1 MDSFIKIPMI
11 KKYTFFF
18 CLLFITSISF
28 SQVVNVNPDPD
39 GEPWLAGKLRPLTA
53 DDWVFLDQLPRLTTP
68 PELSSRGLPPAV
80 DNSQQPYFRPIFN
93 QDGGSCGQ
101 ASGMG
106 YCFTYEI
113 DCERQVPADNL
124 VTQYPTHYTWNF
136 LNGGDGGG
144 SWYFDGWVI
153 VKSDGCPNVL
163 DWGGDFAYGGWSR
176 WMNGYDD
183 YYSGMQ
189 NKVLD
194 IFAIS
199 VGNEHGLE
207 TLKNWLFDH
216 FGKREPGGLACFAA
230 GVSNYFT
237 MDNLSP
243 GTPESGKSV
252 VVWWDSEVNH
262 AMTIVGYNDSIRYDF
277 NGDGQY
283 TNHIDING
291 DGQVTMKDWEIGALK
306 FANSWGPWFG
316 DQGTAYMMYKGLA
329 DATSQGGIW
338 TNTVHVITTRPVYD
352 PFITFKATV
361 KHTSRNKIRLVA
373 GVAADTSAT
382 EPDYEFTFPVFYH
395 QGGPL
400 YMQGGN
406 TEADKTLE
414 FGLDITP
421 LLGHIVSGEPAR
433 FFFSLV
439 EMDFN
444 NTGTGEIVS
453 LSLIDYTDGGEEV
466 TCPLQH
472 VPIVEHG
479 TTTISVCKTVTFNS
493 PYIAT
498 EALPPAT
505 ANEPYSV
512 QMEASGGTPPYAWDI
527 LINYEESHIIGIYP
541 AITDEQL
548 IPTDND
554 DGYITKELDFLF
566 PFYGEMTNQ
575 VTLLT
580 DGSIVF
586 EEAFTYI
593 RDEEKLK
600 TSRAIS
606 AYCTD
611 LMLYPD
617 QGDGIF
623 YQGNSQMAMFRWK
636 ASKYNEPEVNI
647 DVVVVLFPS
656 GIIDFYYADDITN
669 GTGWGAGISKGDGES
684 FSIACISNTGTIP
697 DNYALRF
704 RPPEY
709 PAEMSITHNGLFSGV
724 PSVND
729 YTWDITFRITDYLN
743 ITSTKTLPFST
754 LHVGMEAPA
763 MNGKTI
769 PVDIRPNPFS
779 SEVSLLFVMEQKEQ
793 VEMSVYNQA
802 GQHVRTLINPQ
813 VLPAGKHSV
822 QWNGTSDAGTLVN
835 NGIYYCILKAG
846 SDQHSVKI
854 VLLR

>member
-1 MDSFIKIPMI
+1 MI
-11 KKYTFFF
+11 KKYIVFIII
-18 CLLFITSISF
+18 LFITNNLL
-28 SQVVNVNPDPD
+28 SQVVNVNPDPN
-39 GEPWLAGKLRPLTA
+39 GEPWLAGQLRPLTA
-53 DDWVFLDQLPRLTTP
+53 DDWAFLDQLPRLTTP
-68 PELSSRGLPPAV
+68 PEMIGRGLPPMV

-113 DCERQVPADNL
+113 DCERQVPANNL

-136 LNGGDGGG
+136 LNGGNGGG
-144 SWYFDGWVI
+144 SWHFDGWVI
-153 VKSDGCPNVL
+153 VKADGCPNVL

-176 WMNGYDD
+176 WMSGYDD
-183 YYSGMQ
+183 YYNGMH
-189 NKVLD
+189 NRVLD
-194 IFAIS
+194 IFAIN

-216 FGKREPGGLACFAA
+216 MGKREPGGLACFAA
-230 GVSNYFT
+230 GVSNNFT
-237 MDNLSP
+237 MTTLP
-243 GTPESGKSV
+243 YGTPEAGKSV
-252 VVWWDSEVNH
+252 VTWWNSEVNH
-262 AMTIVGYNDSIRYDF
+262 AMTIVGYNDSVRYDF

-316 DQGTAYMMYKGLA
+316 DGGTAYMMYKGLA

-338 TNTVHVITTRPVYD
+338 TNTVHVITTRPAYD

-361 KHTSRNKIRLVA
+361 KHTSRNKIRFVA

-395 QGGPL
+395 QGGDL
-400 YMQGGN
+400 YMQGGSS
-406 TEADKTLE
+406 EADKTLE
-414 FGLDITP
+414 CGLDITP

-444 NTGTGEIVS
+444 NAGTGEIVS
-453 LSLIDYTDGGEEV
+453 LSLIDYTNGGEEV
-466 TCPLQH
+466 ASPLQH

-479 TTTISVCKTVTFNS
+479 TTTISVCKTVTFDA
-493 PYIAT
+493 PVIAT
-498 EALPPAT
+498 ELLPPAT
-505 ANEPYSV
+505 VDEPYSV
-512 QMEASGGTPPYAWDI
+512 QMEASGGTPPYVWDI
-527 LINYEESHIIGIYP
+527 LINYEENHIIGIYP

-554 DGYITKELDFLF
+554 DGYVTKELGFSF
-566 PFYGEMTNQ
+566 PYYGEMMDH

-600 TSRAIS
+600 TSKAIS
-606 AYCTD
+606 AYCAD

-623 YQGNSQMAMFRWK
+623 YQGSSQAAIFRWK
-636 ASKYNEPEVNI
+636 ASKFNEPDVNI
-647 DVVVVLFPS
+647 DVAVVLFPN
-656 GIIDFYYADDITN
+656 GFIDFYYADDITG
-669 GTGWGAGISKGDGES
+669 GTGWGAGVSKGDGES
-684 FSIACISNTGTIP
+684 FTIACISNAGSIP
-697 DNYALRF
+697 DNYALEY
-704 RPPEY
+704 RPPDY
-709 PAEMSITHNGLFSGV
+709 PAEMSITAAGLFSGT
-724 PSVND
+724 PSRDNHS
-729 YTWDITFRITDYLN
+729 WDITFRITDFLN
-743 ITSTKTLPFST
+743 ITATRTLPFST
-754 LHVGMEAPA
+754 LHVGIDTPDPIIRD
-763 MNGKTI
+763 I
-769 PVDIRPNPFS
+769 PVMIRPNPFS
-779 SEVSLLFVMEQKEQ
+779 SEVSLMFDLVRETQ
-793 VEMSVYNQA
+793 VEMSVYSLS
-802 GQHVRTLINPQ
+802 GQLVTTLIRPQ
-813 VLPAGKHSV
+813 VLPAGNHSI

-835 NGIYYCILKAG
+835 TGIYYYRMNAG
-846 SDQHSVKI
+846 DRKSTGKI
-854 VLLR
+854 ILLR